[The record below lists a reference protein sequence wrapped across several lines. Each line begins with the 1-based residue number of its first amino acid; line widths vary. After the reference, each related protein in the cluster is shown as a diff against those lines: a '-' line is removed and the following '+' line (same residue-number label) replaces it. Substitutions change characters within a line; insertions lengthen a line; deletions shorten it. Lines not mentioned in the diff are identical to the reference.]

1 MSATGRGVGPDR
13 VLFVTPR
20 RAGSGVTLSV
30 GRDALHKENVLQVI
44 FDVDAWDEAKAHD
57 YLMTHHHQEYL
68 AARRAGGDSD
78 S

>member
-1 MSATGRGVGPDR
+1 MSATFEGSDPTG
-13 VLFVTPR
+13 FVCYPA